1 MTSIILAS
9 SSPYRKELLKRLQI
23 KFETKSPDIDES
35 KLRNENG
42 YDASKRLARQKAI
55 SISKEYPN
63 AYIIGCDQT
72 AIFKKN
78 HIEKS
83 KDILSAANQLKVLSG
98 NKVNFYSALC
108 LYHYNKN
115 VCLEDVVEFDV
126 KYRKLTSKDIQ
137 SYLKKENALNCVGGI
152 KSEGLGISLLSEIN
166 STDPTSII
174 GLPLISLSKM
184 LASCKIAPND

>member
-42 YDASKRLARQKAI
+42 HDASKRLARQKAI

-83 KDILSAANQLKVLSG
+83 KDLLSAANQLKILSG

-108 LYHYNKN
+108 LYHDNKN
-115 VCLEDVVEFDV
+115 ICLEDVVEFDV

-184 LASCKIAPND
+184 LVSCKITPND

>member
-23 KFETKSPDIDES
+23 KFETKSPNIDES
-35 KLRNENG
+35 KLSNENG
-42 YDASKRLARQKAI
+42 YDAAKRLAKQKAI

-72 AIFKKN
+72 AIFKKT

-83 KDILSAANQLKVLSG
+83 KDLLSAASFAVHYAAIFGGKPLKY
-98 NKVNFYSALC
+98 FYDSEF
-108 LYHYNKN
+108 

-174 GLPLISLSKM
+174 GLPLISLCKM
-184 LASCKIAPND
+184 LASCRISPND

>member
-23 KFETKSPDIDES
+23 KFETKSPNIDES
-35 KLRNENG
+35 KLSNENG
-42 YDASKRLARQKAI
+42 YDAAKRLAKQKAI

-63 AYIIGCDQT
+63 AYIISCDQT
-72 AIFKKN
+72 AIFKKT

-83 KDILSAANQLKVLSG
+83 KDLLSAANQLKFLSG

-126 KYRKLTSKDIQ
+126 KYRKLTFKDIQ

-174 GLPLISLSKM
+174 GLPLISLCKM
-184 LASCKIAPND
+184 LASCRISPND